1 MKKLIVTAAAVSVG
15 FGLWAAE
22 AAAENKE
29 GDAKAPAEL
38 EEKDDKSWEVGVDV
52 ETYTA
57 YVWHNA
63 ISSDRAVVQPSVWGD
78 WTFCD
83 PLSLGFYVW
92 QNYDLTNRRR
102 HDGLRGE
109 WNETDYN
116 VHLGYAAWTSDDEEY
131 ALNLEFGHEWYT
143 YDAHGHWDDGSA
155 KRKDYPTTYE
165 FYLKGEFE
173 NPLVTPY
180 AQASWDYL
188 RNHGMYFELGVKKEK
203 TLSDL
208 FDSENDLMS
217 QLALFGDWNVGG
229 GSKRYLTYLY
239 APRYVDDGDGDY
251 DPKYQKSGIGGT
263 TVKVGLTWSPCDNF
277 SLSLIGAYTAIL
289 NDRCAEGIREGH
301 DFGDYGDYVDHR
313 NLVWGGFKASL
324 SF

>member
-1 MKKLIVTAAAVSVG
+1 MKKLIVAAMMASTG
-15 FGLWAAE
+15 LGLWAAE
-22 AAAENKE
+22 AASSEKD
-29 GDAKAPAEL
+29 GGAKASAEL

-52 ETYTA
+52 EAYTA
-57 YVWHNA
+57 YVWRNA
-63 ISSDRAVVQPSVWGD
+63 FSSDRAVVQPSVWGN

-116 VHLGYAAWTSDDEEY
+116 VHLGYEAWKSDDEDCV
-131 ALNLEFGHEWYT
+131 LTFEFGHEWYT
-143 YDAHGHWDDGSA
+143 YNAHGHWDDGTA
-155 KRKDYPTTYE
+155 KRKSFPTTYE
-165 FYLKGEFE
+165 FYLHSEFE
-173 NPLVTPY
+173 NPFVTPY

-188 RNHGMYFELGVKKEK
+188 RNHGMYFELGLKKEE
-203 TLSDL
+203 TLSDI
-208 FDSENDLMS
+208 FDSESDLLS
-217 QLALFGDWNVGG
+217 QLSLFGDWNVGG
-229 GSKRYLTYLY
+229 GSKRYLNYLY
-239 APRYVDDGDGDY
+239 APRFSVDDDGEY
-251 DPKYQKSGIGGT
+251 DAKDQKAGIGGT
-263 TVKVGLTWSPCDNF
+263 TIKVGLTWAPCDNF

-289 NDRCAEGIREGH
+289 NNRCAEGVRDAH
-301 DFGDYGDYVDHR
+301 DLDLYSDCLDHR